1 MLEPYNAQTA
11 AGAREA
17 VAEDWMTS
25 SIVVPPLPLNS
36 PMIIKD
42 MWVNVHVEARHQH
55 EHFTIS
61 HHTANGR
68 LVFDRL
74 CIGKIIDSS
83 TRLAGHS
90 IPFTSPLKEGVTEP
104 IIPKKPRWHSCISPS
119 FLGCCLSDPC
129 GTGCPTEDLAPG
141 YLSKI
146 ADVAN
151 KYDPQ
156 PPLPSDYSPSSGPS
170 PSPSSSNSSSGGGA
184 VSNNSHNSSN
194 TSAVIGAAVGASLGV
209 ALLSLIGWLI
219 YKRWRTRRDESATNA
234 QASTTASTWTSPTQ
248 GASAGHHGD
257 SPSQHG
263 TSTRSEEGNG
273 PKGNESGQRF
283 EKSELDAVE
292 ASANRF
298 EPSPAYP
305 LSMKFEPYR
314 VSHDGMGR
322 PLTGVR
328 PGTGVGGG
336 TGGGFGIGTG
346 VGAGAGNGVGAGVGT
361 RPIEMHELD
370 AQMAPRNA
378 SSTVPSMPSM
388 QSNRMTG
395 VSGVSEM
402 SANMPPPLR
411 LPR

>member
-42 MWVNVHVEARHQH
+42 MW
-55 EHFTIS
+55 
-61 HHTANGR
+61 
-68 LVFDRL
+68 
-74 CIGKIIDSS
+74 
-83 TRLAGHS
+83 
-90 IPFTSPLKEGVTEP
+90 
-104 IIPKKPRWHSCISPS
+104 WHSCISPS

-170 PSPSSSNSSSGGGA
+170 PSHSSSNSSSGGGA

-194 TSAVIGAAVGASLGV
+194 TSVVIGAAVGASLGV

-336 TGGGFGIGTG
+336 TGGG
-346 VGAGAGNGVGAGVGT
+346 
-361 RPIEMHELD
+361 PIEMHELD

-402 SANMPPPLR
+402 SADMPPPLR